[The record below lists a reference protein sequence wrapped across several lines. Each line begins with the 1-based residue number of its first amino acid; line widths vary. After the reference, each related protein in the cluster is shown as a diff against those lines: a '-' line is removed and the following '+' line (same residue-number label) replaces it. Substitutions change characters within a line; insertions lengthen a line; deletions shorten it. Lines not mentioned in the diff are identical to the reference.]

1 MKKVFI
7 FLLSIFSL
15 SIARTKLV
23 ALPEREISYIRFDAP
38 NTAFVEEERTLTLQ
52 KGINQVDFSWKGVNI
67 DQDSITLTFI
77 TNPDKLK
84 LINLSY
90 PPEGNSLVWEIYSPE
105 GGEEKIRI
113 SYLLSNIDCIYTY
126 KIVVDKNEENINF
139 SSYLIIRNFSGE
151 DFEKGI
157 FTPEFGKTFETS
169 TKNEET
175 KQILIYQKDGIKF
188 EKIFVFDA
196 SKMIWDP
203 ERVKENVGIPVYF
216 EIKNLKESGLGEF
229 PLLTGKTRMF
239 QIDKSN
245 SSIFLG
251 EDNLKYTPIG
261 ESFRLYFGDSRD
273 IIVKQKKMKE
283 TRINVRKN
291 NLGNIV
297 LYDTDEVIRIEIE
310 NFRDRPAKIEI
321 LENIPDEWDME
332 ESTHKY
338 EKIDSNNIK
347 FVIDLKPKSKEVVEF
362 HYHRRNLRKK
372 EIVNFSSPIKGEI
385 IETLPF
391 KGE

>member
-1 MKKVFI
+1 MKKIFI
-7 FLLSIFSL
+7 ILLSIFSL

-23 ALPEREISYIRFDAP
+23 ALPEREISYIRFDSL

-67 DQDSITLTFI
+67 DKDSITLTFI

-90 PPEGNSLVWEIYSPE
+90 PPEDNSLIWEIYSPE

-126 KIVVDKNEENINF
+126 KIVVDKNEENIHL

-157 FTPEFGKTFETS
+157 FAPEFGKSFETS

-175 KQILIYQKDGIKF
+175 KQILIYEKDGIKF
-188 EKIFVFDA
+188 EKIFVFDT
-196 SKMIWDP
+196 SKMPWDP
-203 ERVKENVGIPVYF
+203 ETVKENVGIPVYF
-216 EIKNLKESGLGEF
+216 EIKNVKESGLGEF
-229 PLLTGKTRMF
+229 PLLAGKTRMF
-239 QIDKSN
+239 QIDKSD

-251 EDNLKYTPIG
+251 EDNLKYTPAG

-273 IIVKQKKMKE
+273 IVVKQKKMKE
-283 TRINVRKN
+283 VKINIRKN
-291 NLGNIV
+291 NSGNIV
-297 LYDTDEVIRIEIE
+297 LYDTDEIIKIEIE
-310 NFRDRPAKIEI
+310 NFREKSAKLEI

-332 ESTHKY
+332 ESSHKY
-338 EKIDSNNIK
+338 EKIDSNNLK
-347 FVIDLKPKSKEVVEF
+347 FVIDLKPKSKEIVEF
-362 HYHRRNLRKK
+362 HYHRRNLKSK
-372 EIVNFSSPIKGEI
+372 EMVNFQSPYKGEVMEI
-385 IETLPF
+385 LPY
-391 KGE
+391 KGD